1 MDSLERWNALPI
13 SMIGCINIINM
24 SILHKF
30 LYLCQSIPL
39 PLPAT
44 FFMTLKKM
52 FIRFIW
58 NNNRPR
64 LRLSLLY
71 LPYERGGLKVPNIK
85 LYYWAAQLCSAMYYF
100 IEIDPPACID
110 IEKNGITIPLQMY
123 IYSYSVKIL
132 KKIYT

>member
-13 SMIGCINIINM
+13 SMIGRINIIKM
-24 SILHKF
+24 SILPKF
-30 LYLCQSIPL
+30 LYLFQSI

-44 FFMTLKKM
+44 FFVTLKKV

-58 NNNRPR
+58 NNKHPR

-71 LPYERGGLKVPNIK
+71 LPNERGGLKVPNIK

-100 IEIDPPACID
+100 IEIAPPAWID
-110 IEKNGITIPLQMY
+110 IEKNGNDGDL
-123 IYSYSVKIL
+123 KIGCTREQNK
-132 KKIYT
+132 KKIYIRMV